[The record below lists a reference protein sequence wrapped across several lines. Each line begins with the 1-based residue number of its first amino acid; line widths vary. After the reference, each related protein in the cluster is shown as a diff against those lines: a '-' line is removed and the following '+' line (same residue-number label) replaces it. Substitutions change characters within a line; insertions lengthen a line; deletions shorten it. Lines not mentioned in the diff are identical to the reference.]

1 MKIWA
6 LFAAA
11 CAATIALALPK
22 VLATQAL
29 LPDPVEYLG
38 IAWSWVSGAGFVDP
52 VIYSYYLPHVVP
64 PAPALVM
71 RAPVVPILL
80 AGPLALGASLH
91 ATLVLHALF
100 AAALGAA
107 GVFVARRLG
116 GLPAAAAYAV
126 GFCVSYPWLFS
137 TQLPLTEA
145 ASVGMLLA
153 LAAVAPRALASV
165 GWAAG
170 FGALAAIAWLTRPN
184 LALAVAAF
192 AATAVLVGGPRR
204 ALASAPL
211 WTALATFVAIQQG
224 VSIACRAA
232 TGFPPYEHYKVLLE
246 TTGAGEAFYFS
257 KQWVGWTT
265 WVAAHGDA
273 VRAALRMNAIASAK
287 LLFRSPDFHYVGWL
301 ALPAAIGAWRRRDAE
316 RPLRLFLV
324 MLALALLAVH
334 LVSWGAIDPRRLLVP
349 AALCLWLLAADWLA
363 SVARHLS
370 VPALA
375 AGGPALLV
383 AAAWLLS
390 PSAAGTAG
398 EAWRAWQQAR
408 AEGTQTGLEASFVPP
423 FCTHMDR
430 DAIVAS
436 PNPWDLYL
444 ACGNAGWVLPRDL
457 DTEAV
462 LARYLD
468 EAAPGYLLV
477 PGALVSHYSAS
488 PRLERVATERGY
500 VLFSVRDASAR
511 SRPWHAPPALIGERG
526 LK

>member
-1 MKIWA
+1 MKIGA
-6 LFAAA
+6 LFAVA
-11 CAATIALALPK
+11 CVATLALALPK
-22 VLATQAL
+22 VIATQAL

-52 VIYSYYLPHVVP
+52 VIYSYYLPHTVP
-64 PAPALVM
+64 PVPALVM

-91 ATLVLHALF
+91 ATLVLHAIF
-100 AAALGAA
+100 AATLGAA

-126 GFCVSYPWLFS
+126 GFCTSYPWLFS

-145 ASVGMLLA
+145 ASVGVLLM
-153 LAAVAPRALASV
+153 LAAVVPRAQERV

-170 FGALAAIAWLTRPN
+170 FGVLAAIAWLTRPN

-192 AATAVLVGGPRR
+192 AATAVLARGPRR
-204 ALASAPL
+204 ALSSVPFWA
-211 WTALATFVAIQQG
+211 ALAAFVAIQQG

-232 TGFPPYEHYKVLLE
+232 TGFAPYEHYKVLLE
-246 TTGAGEAFYFS
+246 TTGAGEAFYFQ

-265 WVAAHGDA
+265 WLPAHVDS
-273 VRAALRMNAIASAK
+273 VRAALRMNAVATAK
-287 LLFRSPDFHYVGWL
+287 LLFTAPDFHYVGWI
-301 ALPAAIGAWRRRDAE
+301 ALPALVGAWRRRDAE
-316 RPLRLFLV
+316 RPLRLFLAL
-324 MLALALLAVH
+324 LALALLAVH

-349 AALCLWLLAADWLA
+349 AAVCSWLLAAGWLA
-363 SVARHLS
+363 DTARRLPGPLLS
-370 VPALA
+370 A
-375 AGGPALLV
+375 AGPALLV
-383 AAAWLLS
+383 GAAWLLS

-398 EAWRAWQQAR
+398 EARRAWQQWR
-408 AEGTQTGLEASFVPP
+408 QSGVRTGLEASFAPAL
-423 FCTHMDR
+423 CAHLDR

-457 DTEAV
+457 DTDAV

-468 EAAPGYLLV
+468 EAAPGYLVV
-477 PGALVSHYSAS
+477 PAAQLSRYSGS
-488 PRLERVATERGY
+488 PRLDRIAVERGH
-500 VLFSVRDASAR
+500 VLFAVRDASAR
-511 SRPWHAPPALIGERG
+511 SRPWHAPPALIGGAR
-526 LK
+526 